1 MKLRLEGK
9 QVIIHRDTWAKIKYC
24 TPDELSPNE
33 QFEYEMDSTYW
44 KDFVKYVGIDICI
57 LTTSNYTQNRMC
69 LM

>member
-33 QFEYEMDSTYW
+33 QFECEVDSKYW
-44 KDFVKYVGIDICI
+44 KDLVKYVGTDICI
-57 LTTSNYTQNRMC
+57 LTTSNYTQNHMC